1 MLKLTTYLPLT
12 WAVTSRCTAHP
23 VPCVLV
29 AKHLCHHGSFSVRT
43 LGHSVVRTLLFSSL
57 PPLFSSHRGRGRG
70 GGRDRGRGIHP
81 GRHSVVSTLSGGE
94 APSPPRV
101 IQCPN
106 SSLLFS
112 PPRSSL
118 LTEAEAEAGAE
129 AEAEADGRWRCSSAI
144 IGHSVSELL
153 VIQWSE
159 LFSSLL
165 SPPLFSSH
173 RGRGRGGG
181 RDRGRGRWVARP
193 LRRRRIMVKRTR
205 VDNVCLVLHLT
216 VTLLPPP
223 PSDSRPLRC
232 ARVAV
237 CRRHCGHRC
246 CLLHGSGTRIG
257 RRPIRQSH
265 HFRCLC
271 PLTSRVRWPRRW
283 PGPRRGA

>member
-1 MLKLTTYLPLT
+1 MSGSPEVSGWRSTFATTDTCKQSIPNFSPFNVKTDHLPATYLGRHVAVYCASCALCSGGEAPLPPRVFQCPNS
-12 WAVTSRCTAHP
+12 W
-23 VPCVLV
+23 
-29 AKHLCHHGSFSVRT
+29 SFS
-43 LGHSVVRTLLFSSL
+43 GPNSSLLFSP

-70 GGRDRGRGIHP
+70 GGK
-81 GRHSVVSTLSGGE
+81 
-94 APSPPRV
+94 
-101 IQCPN
+101 
-106 SSLLFS
+106 
-112 PPRSSL
+112 
-118 LTEAEAEAGAE
+118 
-129 AEAEADGRWRCSSAI
+129 
-144 IGHSVSELL
+144 
-153 VIQWSE
+153 
-159 LFSSLL
+159 
-165 SPPLFSSH
+165 
-173 RGRGRGGG
+173 
-181 RDRGRGRWVARP
+181 DRGRGRWVARP